1 MHIFTTF
8 AVQCC
13 VLHCKIYFLTFYT
26 QIYGSSISS
35 ILHFHFELDLCAPNI
50 VSFAILMWFQ
60 LKARDCMWTL
70 LVGEF
75 SFQTSAAK
83 FFLSPFLL
91 WIILPTAHCRV
102 YHTQIPDSRRHEF
115 GFGGVACVSDSGPIR
130 EEGSCQDMS
139 NQLYR
144 HCGICLKIASRSW
157 CCLHWIFN
165 FWYNNPTETTR

>member
-1 MHIFTTF
+1 
-8 AVQCC
+8 
-13 VLHCKIYFLTFYT
+13 
-26 QIYGSSISS
+26 
-35 ILHFHFELDLCAPNI
+35 
-50 VSFAILMWFQ
+50 
-60 LKARDCMWTL
+60 MWTL

-75 SFQTSAAK
+75 SFQISAAK
-83 FFLSPFLL
+83 LFLSPFLL

-157 CCLHWIFN
+157 CLHWIFN
-165 FWYNNPTETTR
+165 FWCTIIPLKLQKNWARKEGRVEYCISIEFNLCVVIFGNNISFGIWPLVWVQSMCDDRPVTSGGTKALNNPSNF